1 MEKETVIITLT
12 LNHQLRTFSVTQD
25 ETLLHLIR
33 EQARMKG
40 TKHGCDNGACGAC
53 TVLLDGYPV
62 NSCCVFA
69 VQTDGHTI
77 ETIESM
83 ETPEALHPIQQ
94 AFVDAGAVQCGY
106 CMPGMA
112 LTAKSLL
119 AHNPEPTAAE
129 VRQAMAGNICRCT
142 GYAKI
147 EEAVLNAATSLKKQ
161 GRTDWQ

>member
-12 LNHQLRTFSVTQD
+12 LNHQLRTFSVTPD

-33 EQARMKG
+33 EQASMKG

-83 ETPEALHPIQQ
+83 DTPEALHPIQQ
-94 AFVDAGAVQCGY
+94 AFIDAGAVQCGY

-112 LTAKSLL
+112 LAAKSLL
-119 AHNPEPTAAE
+119 VHNPEPAAAE

-147 EEAVLNAATSLKKQ
+147 EEAVLNAASSLKKQ
-161 GRTDWQ
+161 GRTGRQ